1 MFTDSKRLDPWCF
14 ILYCTQVPS
23 IQFCP
28 PTDIAVAVE
37 GQEFAKSKFDP
48 LVSHL
53 PLFTLLP
60 PPLLVVTAY
69 KIRHPRCTWSRL
81 SHSCLLSV
89 GHLHEF
95 PLKPRRMRRLTYI
108 YTFQARAAEVSKVQS
123 KPHQL
128 RWLERKSLRLA
139 LNRQGNEFLAFWS
152 SLISLPTYSYYC
164 PADMKSERISA
175 RVRKRC

>member
-1 MFTDSKRLDPWCF
+1 MQRRCLPIQKGWILDVSFCTR
-14 ILYCTQVPS
+14 TQVPS

-69 KIRHPRCTWSRL
+69 KIRHPRRTWSRL
-81 SHSCLLSV
+81 SHSCLLLV
-89 GHLHEF
+89 PFKTEEDEV
-95 PLKPRRMRRLTYI
+95 TYI

-123 KPHQL
+123 KLHQS
-128 RWLERKSLRLA
+128 RWLERKSMRLA
-139 LNRQGNEFLAFWS
+139 LKRLGNEFL
-152 SLISLPTYSYYC
+152 L
-164 PADMKSERISA
+164 
-175 RVRKRC
+175 

>member
-1 MFTDSKRLDPWCF
+1 MQRRCLPIQKGWIRDVSFCTR
-14 ILYCTQVPS
+14 TQVPS

-48 LVSHL
+48 LVSHP

-60 PPLLVVTAY
+60 PPLLVHRNCLQDPPSSAY
-69 KIRHPRCTWSRL
+69 LVASFAFL
-81 SHSCLLSV
+81 SIVSWALARV
-89 GHLHEF
+89 PFKTEEDEE
-95 PLKPRRMRRLTYI
+95 TYI

-139 LNRQGNEFLAFWS
+139 LKRLGNEFLAFWS

-164 PADMKSERISA
+164 TLRTKCGLNLET
-175 RVRKRC
+175 